1 MAHIGH
7 PIVGDATYG
16 RARQTNISVARP
28 LLHAYK
34 LGFTHPRT
42 QKAMEFTA
50 PVPEDM
56 VKMCES

>member
-7 PIVGDATYG
+7 PLVGDAVYG
-16 RARQTNISVARP
+16 RARKSDISVARP

-42 QKAMEFTA
+42 GKFVEFTA
-50 PVPEDM
+50 PMPDDLKPYE
-56 VKMCES
+56 